1 MIYFPYDFK
10 TEYRFL
16 GRGAVFMINT
26 NEKYPLPCEREH
38 CRGYTVR
45 ILPCK
50 PVLQIISAGLS
61 LRWRASAGLDF
72 IICRS
77 DGCHRDFFVFELN
90 YFSGG
95 E

>member
-1 MIYFPYDFK
+1 
-10 TEYRFL
+10 
-16 GRGAVFMINT
+16 MINT
-26 NEKYPLPCEREH
+26 NEKYPLPCERKH

-50 PVLQIISAGLS
+50 PVLQIISAALS
-61 LRWRASAGLDF
+61 PRWRALAGLDF